1 MQRRRLLIIGCGD
14 VAQRAVPWLAKRF
27 KVYALTRTPESAAS
41 LRQLGVTPIMG
52 NLDDAA
58 SLARLAGVAEWVLH
72 SAPPPNAGTDD
83 ARTHHLLAALAR
95 GAILPRGFVYISTT
109 GVYGDCVGTRIDETR
124 PCHPESAR
132 AQRRVTAEAALR
144 AWGRRHGGVAILR
157 APGIYAA
164 DRLPIERIRQGS
176 PALLPEEDGYS
187 NHIHADDLAHAA
199 ALALFRGRTNRVYN
213 TCDDTEWKMGD
224 WFDRVADAYA
234 LPRPPRLS
242 RVAMQANVSPALW
255 SFMRESRRIA
265 NGRLKDELKLR
276 LRHPTPDGLLA
287 SLSAGLGSVH
297 TIVPGK

>member
-14 VAQRAVPWLAKRF
+14 VAQRAVPWLTKRF

-72 SAPPPNAGTDD
+72 SAPPPNAGMDD
-83 ARTHHLLAALAR
+83 TRTHHLLAALAR

-109 GVYGDCVGTRIDETR
+109 GVYGDCVGARIDETR

-144 AWGRRHGGVAILR
+144 TWGRRHGGVAILR

-164 DRLPIERIRQGS
+164 DRLPVERIRQGS

-265 NGRLKDELKLR
+265 NGRLKGELKLR

-287 SLSAGLGSVH
+287 SLSAGLGPVH
-297 TIVPGK
+297 TIFPGK